1 MQLIA
6 VMMITPPDE
15 QELQESAP
23 MVATNLEEEEII
35 YQSERWVAGIFKGV
49 WLFTECLNLIIS
61 HYDWTKKYSYLIIKI
76 LIIDILM

>member
-1 MQLIA
+1 VFLLLGSIYTVMQLIA

-35 YQSERWVAGIFKGV
+35 YQSER
-49 WLFTECLNLIIS
+49 
-61 HYDWTKKYSYLIIKI
+61 
-76 LIIDILM
+76 